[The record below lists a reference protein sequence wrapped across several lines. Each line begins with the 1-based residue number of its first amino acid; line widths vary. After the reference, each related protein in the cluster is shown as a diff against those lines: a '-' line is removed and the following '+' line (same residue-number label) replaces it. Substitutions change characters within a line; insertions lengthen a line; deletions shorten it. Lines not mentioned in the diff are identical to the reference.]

1 MKRILF
7 FACLLLAANSLLA
20 QIETATVTNDYQA
33 STGGI
38 GPIKTG
44 MNKNVVEKLLNITLK
59 LPHTSQPD
67 NWDYDTV
74 KATYKDMPLQLI
86 FSREYVGTGNNTR
99 ISLYSVQSSHPMVKT
114 KSGVGIGDD
123 KLKIVKTYE
132 QYHLSIEPEW
142 VDSKPNTSRSIVRLY
157 DNDNPK
163 TLVFYLDNNIITRIE
178 VTAWQG
184 E

>member
-1 MKRILF
+1 MKHILF
-7 FACLLLAANSLLA
+7 LTCLLLAVTNLIA
-20 QIETATVTNDYQA
+20 QREAPSTNDYLA

-44 MNKNVVEKLLNITLK
+44 MNKNDVEKLLNTTLK
-59 LPHTSQPD
+59 LPHTSQPS

-74 KATYKDMPLQLI
+74 KATYKDMPLQLV

-99 ISLYSVQSSHPMVKT
+99 ITLYSVQSSHPMVKT

-132 QYHLSIEPEW
+132 QFHLSIEPEW

-163 TLVFYLDNNIITRIE
+163 TLIFYLDNNIITRIE